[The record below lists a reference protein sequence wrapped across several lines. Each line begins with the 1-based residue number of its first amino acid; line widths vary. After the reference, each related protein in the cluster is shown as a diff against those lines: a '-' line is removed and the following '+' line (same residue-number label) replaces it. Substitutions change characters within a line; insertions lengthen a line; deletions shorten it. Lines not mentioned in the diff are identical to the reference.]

1 MSDHPII
8 AEEIALHE
16 QVREHLAAGD
26 GRPSADEAPL
36 VRELLALREQLIN
49 NPEGKDATTLRDQW
63 HRQSALLS
71 QLRAGRDRS
80 QVDPRSPYFA
90 HLRLREGTQERD
102 LCLGRATRIE
112 SGLRIVDWRN
122 APISRIFYRYQQGEE
137 YSEEFAGRLREGI
150 VAARRTVHIQ
160 DAVLD
165 RIDAPEGIFLEEPMG
180 WRRLEGDRAQLSGGE
195 ASAFRAHAPEAG
207 SHRRMGTNPA
217 GALQRTDKHLP
228 EITSLIDP
236 AQFELISRSSS
247 GFVAIRGSAGSGK
260 TTVALHRIAYLAY
273 ADPEVDSARSLFVV
287 FSPALRNYVA
297 HVLPALGVED
307 VRIVTFRE
315 WVSAQ
320 RQRHFPRLPREVRD
334 DAPSEAQALLL
345 HPGCAAALAQHVA
358 EHPGP
363 ATPERALDDWG
374 SVLGRSRLLREFCG
388 GDGPEDLR
396 PEAIRRVADWN
407 RRRQEEIFA
416 WIQGDEHNDA
426 ALCPEDEA
434 LLLRAWQL
442 RVGPLR
448 ERGKRPLR
456 YRHVAVDEVQDFAP
470 VEVQVLLGC
479 LDRNQSLTLAGDDQQ
494 RIARKKGFTSWSTF
508 LQGLGVEGEEVETLR
523 VSYRSPREIVHFARG
538 LLGDLAEDEAPETPR
553 SGSPVELFRFSD
565 RGACVI
571 FLCDVLRELARV
583 EPLASVAILTPNS
596 DSSQLYHEGLLRG
609 EIPGLHRVIAGD
621 FSFAPG
627 VEVTEVEQSKGLEFD
642 YVVLVDVTPDHYPDE
657 PHARRLLHVGASR
670 AVHQLW
676 LSCVGT
682 PSSLVAGVEQSHG

>member
-1 MSDHPII
+1 MDHPIVS
-8 AEEIALHE
+8 EELSLHE
-16 QVREHLAAGD
+16 RVRERLASGTA
-26 GRPSADEAPL
+26 RPRADEAPL
-36 VRELLALREQLIN
+36 VRELLQLREQLVN

-63 HRQSALLS
+63 HRQSALLA

-90 HLRLREGTQERD
+90 HLRLREGSQERD

-137 YSEEFAGRLREGI
+137 YAEEFAGKIREGV

-160 DAVLD
+160 DGILD
-165 RIDAPEGIFLEEPMG
+165 RIEAPEGIFLDGSGG
-180 WRRLEGDRAQLSGGE
+180 WRRLDAERPQLAGGE
-195 ASAFRAHAPEAG
+195 SSALRAHSLEAG
-207 SHRRMGTNPA
+207 AHRRLGTKPS
-217 GALQRTDKHLP
+217 GAHHRTDKHLP

-236 AQFELISRSSS
+236 TQFDLISRPSS

-273 ADPEVDSARSLFVV
+273 ADPEVDSPHTLFVV
-287 FSPALRNYVA
+287 FSPALRNYVV

-307 VRIVTFRE
+307 VRIVTLGE
-315 WVSAQ
+315 WMTQQ
-320 RQRHFPRLPREVRD
+320 RQRHFPRLPKQLRD
-334 DAPSEAQALLL
+334 DAPTEAQALLL
-345 HPGCAAALAQHVA
+345 HPGCAAALSQHVA

-363 ATPERALDDWG
+363 ATPEQALDDWG
-374 SVLGRSRLLREFCG
+374 SVLSRPQLLRESCG
-388 GDGPEDLR
+388 GNGPDALR

-416 WIQGDEHNDA
+416 WTKGDERSDA

-442 RVGPLR
+442 RVGPLQH
-448 ERGKRPLR
+448 RGKRPLR
-456 YRHVAVDEVQDFAP
+456 YRHIAVDEVQDFAP

-479 LDRNQSLTLAGDDQQ
+479 LDRHRSLTLAGDTQQ
-494 RIARKKGFTSWSTF
+494 QVSKTGGFTSWSDF
-508 LQGLGVEGEEVETLR
+508 LQGLGVEGSEVETLR
-523 VSYRSPREIVHFARG
+523 VSYRSPREIVHFARSV
-538 LLGDLAEDEAPETPR
+538 LGDLAEDEFPETPR
-553 SGSPVELFRFSD
+553 SGPPVELFRFSD

-583 EPLASVAILTPNS
+583 EPLASVAILTPS
-596 DSSQLYHEGLLRG
+596 AESSELYHDGLSRS
-609 EIPGLHRVIAGD
+609 EIPGLHRVEAGD

-627 VEVTEVEQSKGLEFD
+627 VEVTEVEHAKGLEFD
-642 YVVLVDVTPDHYPDE
+642 YVVLVDVSPGHYPDE
-657 PHARRLLHVGASR
+657 AHARRRLHVGASR

-676 LSCVGT
+676 LTCVGT
-682 PSSLVAGVEQSHG
+682 PSPLVQALEESPA

>member
-1 MSDHPII
+1 MAGDVST
-8 AEEIALHE
+8 ASG
-16 QVREHLAAGD
+16 RSWLAA
-26 GRPSADEAPL
+26 RPVRFAPTPWRQARTGAW
-36 VRELLALREQLIN
+36 VRTPSGAQ
-49 NPEGKDATTLRDQW
+49 Q
-63 HRQSALLS
+63 
-71 QLRAGRDRS
+71 RS
-80 QVDPRSPYFA
+80 
-90 HLRLREGTQERD
+90 
-102 LCLGRATRIE
+102 
-112 SGLRIVDWRN
+112 
-122 APISRIFYRYQQGEE
+122 
-137 YSEEFAGRLREGI
+137 
-150 VAARRTVHIQ
+150 
-160 DAVLD
+160 
-165 RIDAPEGIFLEEPMG
+165 
-180 WRRLEGDRAQLSGGE
+180 
-195 ASAFRAHAPEAG
+195 
-207 SHRRMGTNPA
+207 
-217 GALQRTDKHLP
+217 DKHLP

-236 AQFELISRSSS
+236 TQFELISRPSS

-260 TTVALHRIAYLAY
+260 TTVALHRIAYLAF
-273 ADPEVDSARSLFVV
+273 ADPEVDSARTLFVV

-315 WVSAQ
+315 WVTQQ
-320 RQRHFPRLPREVRD
+320 RQRHFPRLPKLVRD

-363 ATPERALDDWG
+363 ATAEGALDDWA
-374 SVLGRSRLLREFCG
+374 SVLSRSGLLREYCG
-388 GDGPEDLR
+388 GEAPDALR
-396 PEAIRRVADWN
+396 PETIRRVADWN

-416 WIQGDEHNDA
+416 WMKGDERSDA

-448 ERGKRPLR
+448 HRGERPLR

-479 LDRNQSLTLAGDDQQ
+479 LDRNQSLTLAGDAQQ
-494 RIARKKGFTSWSTF
+494 QVTENKGFASWSRF
-508 LQGLGVEGEEVETLR
+508 LQGLGVEGREVETLR

-538 LLGDLAEDEAPETPR
+538 VLGDLAEDEVPEAPR

-571 FLCDVLRELARV
+571 FLCDVLRELARL
-583 EPLASVAILTPNS
+583 EPLASVAILTPNAE
-596 DSSQLYHEGLLRG
+596 SSELYHEGLTRG
-609 EIPGLHRVIAGD
+609 EIPGLHRVMAGD

-627 VEVTEVEQSKGLEFD
+627 VEVTEVEQAKGLEFD
-642 YVVLVDVTPDHYPDE
+642 YVVLVDVSPSHYPDE
-657 PHARRLLHVGASR
+657 PRARRRLHVGASR

-682 PSSLVAGVEQSHG
+682 PSPLVQALEASRA